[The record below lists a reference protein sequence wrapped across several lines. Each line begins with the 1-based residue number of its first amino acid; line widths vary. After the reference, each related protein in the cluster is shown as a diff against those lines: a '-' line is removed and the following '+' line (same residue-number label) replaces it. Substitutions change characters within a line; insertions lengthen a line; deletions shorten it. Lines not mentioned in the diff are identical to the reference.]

1 MFFYEHH
8 INSLIF
14 KKKHIELKIPN
25 NTYKQLINMKSPA
38 KILIVEDEM
47 IIGANI
53 SLQLSK
59 LGHEV
64 TGIVSRGE
72 EAISHV
78 RHSPPDIVLMDIQL
92 KGAIDGIETV
102 NRMHREIKM
111 PIIYLTASTDEE
123 NFERAKTT
131 NPYAFIS
138 KPFKKLDL
146 QHAIDLTL
154 AKLRKNGSGSKK
166 EEVENYISPFIQSD
180 SIYVRRN
187 EKMIKI
193 LIKDIYYFEA
203 DRNYCKIFSKRK
215 ECLLVMTLKEIND
228 RLPPEHFLR
237 IHRSFIVNLSHVDEV
252 AGTHVVIGKK
262 AIPLSKTLRK
272 ELMDRLQTF

>member
-1 MFFYEHH
+1 
-8 INSLIF
+8 
-14 KKKHIELKIPN
+14 
-25 NTYKQLINMKSPA
+25 MKSPA

-59 LGHEV
+59 LGYEV

-78 RHSPPDIVLMDIQL
+78 RQSPPDIVLMDIQL
-92 KGAIDGIETV
+92 KGALDGIETV
-102 NRMHREIKM
+102 NQMHRENKI
-111 PIIYLTASTDEE
+111 PVIYLTANADEE
-123 NFERAKTT
+123 NFERAKST

-146 QHAIDLTL
+146 QHAIDLTMG
-154 AKLRKNGSGSKK
+154 RIDKNGADK
-166 EEVENYISPFIQSD
+166 EEEETCISPFVQSD

-193 LIKDIYYFEA
+193 LINDIYYFEA
-203 DRNYCKIFSKRK
+203 DRNYCKIYAKDK

-228 RLPPEHFLR
+228 RLPVEHFLR
-237 IHRSFIVNLSHVDEV
+237 IHRSFIINLSHVDEV

-262 AIPLSKTLRK
+262 AVPLSKTLRK

>member
-1 MFFYEHH
+1 MD
-8 INSLIF
+8 
-14 KKKHIELKIPN
+14 
-25 NTYKQLINMKSPA
+25 SPA

-59 LGHEV
+59 LGYDV

-72 EAISHV
+72 EALTHV
-78 RHSPPDIVLMDIQL
+78 RQSKPDIVLMDIQL
-92 KGAIDGIETV
+92 KGELDGIETV
-102 NRMHREIKM
+102 NQMHLESEI
-111 PIIYLTASTDEE
+111 PIIYLTANADDE
-123 NFERAKTT
+123 NFERAKST
-131 NPYAFIS
+131 NPFAFIS

-146 QHAIDLTL
+146 QHAIELTMDRL
-154 AKLRKNGSGSKK
+154 ERDQTDKIEDVSYK
-166 EEVENYISPFIQSD
+166 SPFVQSD

-193 LIKDIYYFEA
+193 LINDIYYFEA
-203 DRNYCKIFSKRK
+203 DRNYCKIFSKSK
-215 ECLLVMTLKEIND
+215 ECLVVMTLKEIND

-237 IHRSFIVNLSHVDEV
+237 IHRSFIINLSHVDEV

-272 ELMDRLQTF
+272 ELLNRLQTF

>member
-1 MFFYEHH
+1 
-8 INSLIF
+8 
-14 KKKHIELKIPN
+14 
-25 NTYKQLINMKSPA
+25 MKSPA

-59 LGHEV
+59 LGYEV

-72 EAISHV
+72 EAILHV
-78 RHSPPDIVLMDIQL
+78 RHSRPDIVLMDIQL
-92 KGAIDGIETV
+92 KGALDGIETV
-102 NRMHREIKM
+102 NQMHLENKI
-111 PIIYLTASTDEE
+111 PIIFLTASTDEE
-123 NFERAKTT
+123 NFERAKST

-146 QHAIDLTL
+146 QHAIDLTMERL
-154 AKLRKNGSGSKK
+154 NRNGSAIK
-166 EEVENYISPFIQSD
+166 EEETCISPFVQSD

-193 LIKDIYYFEA
+193 LINDIYYFEA
-203 DRNYCKIFSKRK
+203 DRNYCKIYAKKK

-228 RLPPEHFLR
+228 RLPAEHFLR
-237 IHRSFIVNLSHVDEV
+237 IHRSFIINLSHVDEV

>member
-1 MFFYEHH
+1 
-8 INSLIF
+8 
-14 KKKHIELKIPN
+14 
-25 NTYKQLINMKSPA
+25 MKSPA

-59 LGHEV
+59 LGYEV

-72 EAISHV
+72 EAIAHLKEN
-78 RHSPPDIVLMDIQL
+78 RPDIVLMDIQL
-92 KGAIDGIETV
+92 KGTMDGIETAS
-102 NRMHREIKM
+102 KM
-111 PIIYLTASTDEE
+111 QIEADVPIIYLTANADDEH
-123 NFERAKTT
+123 FERAKST

-146 QHAIDLTL
+146 QHAIELTL
-154 AKLRKNGSGSKK
+154 GRLNMGQSSAKPMATGS
-166 EEVENYISPFIQSD
+166 SPFIQSD
-180 SIYVRRN
+180 SIFIRRN
-187 EKMIKI
+187 ERMIKI

-203 DRNYCKIFSKRK
+203 DRNYCKIYAKNK

-228 RLPPEHFLR
+228 KLPPEHFLR
-237 IHRSFIVNLSHVDEV
+237 IHRSFIINLSHVDEI

-262 AIPLSKTLRK
+262 AIPLSKTMRS
-272 ELMDRLQTF
+272 ELMNRLQTF

>member
-1 MFFYEHH
+1 
-8 INSLIF
+8 
-14 KKKHIELKIPN
+14 
-25 NTYKQLINMKSPA
+25 MKSPA

-59 LGHEV
+59 LGYEV

-78 RHSPPDIVLMDIQL
+78 RQSRPDIVLMDIQL
-92 KGAIDGIETV
+92 KGALDGIETV
-102 NRMHREIKM
+102 NQMHRENNI
-111 PIIYLTASTDEE
+111 PVIYLTANADEE
-123 NFERAKTT
+123 NFERAKST

-146 QHAIDLTL
+146 QHAIDLTMG
-154 AKLRKNGSGSKK
+154 RIHKNGADK
-166 EEVENYISPFIQSD
+166 EEEETCISPFIQSD

-203 DRNYCKIFSKRK
+203 DRNYCKIYSKNK

-237 IHRSFIVNLSHVDEV
+237 IHRSFIINLSHVDEV
-252 AGTHVVIGKK
+252 AGTHIVIGKK
-262 AIPLSKTLRK
+262 AVPLSKTLRK
-272 ELMDRLQTF
+272 ELLDRLQTF

>member
-1 MFFYEHH
+1 
-8 INSLIF
+8 
-14 KKKHIELKIPN
+14 
-25 NTYKQLINMKSPA
+25 MKSPA

-59 LGHEV
+59 LGYEV

-78 RHSPPDIVLMDIQL
+78 KHSRPDIVLMDIQL
-92 KGAIDGIETV
+92 KGALDGIETV
-102 NRMHREIKM
+102 NQMHRENNV
-111 PIIYLTASTDEE
+111 PIIYLTANADEE
-123 NFERAKTT
+123 NFERAKST

-146 QHAIDLTL
+146 LHAIDLTMDRL
-154 AKLRKNGSGSKK
+154 NRNDADS
-166 EEVENYISPFIQSD
+166 EEEETCISPFVQSD

-193 LIKDIYYFEA
+193 LINDIYYFEA
-203 DRNYCKIFSKRK
+203 DRNYCKIFAKKK

-228 RLPPEHFLR
+228 RLPREHFLR
-237 IHRSFIVNLSHVDEV
+237 IHRSFIINLSHVDEV

-272 ELMDRLQTF
+272 ELMERLQTF